1 MAEVGLI
8 ASGMGIASLAI
19 QIGDGILK
27 LKAFWE
33 SVKDAPEDIRYIL
46 EEIETINLLLS
57 EIISTREALPAVNTP
72 TATKCLGFCQR
83 GAEILGNVV
92 EDLHKGIE
100 KRQRIGSIKAALKK
114 GAIDRL
120 TDKLRRAQ
128 YLLMLSNQIY
138 SHALQKQGHELQ
150 LRLFELN
157 QQKFRELQDTVSRSS
172 EMVISLQ
179 SSAGIVATANSSGDD
194 EDNKISNDGERQ
206 KFGGSYRGI
215 VKVSNQQRRFTA
227 KLCPSRWYA
236 STSRTWEFC
245 GYQASPGWNFTFRQ
259 YFTLK
264 RNSPIALCVENGDI
278 DGARLLFASKQATP
292 NDRFHSGL
300 TLLDVRPKPFVQSYI
315 LI

>member
-1 MAEVGLI
+1 
-8 ASGMGIASLAI
+8 
-19 QIGDGILK
+19 
-27 LKAFWE
+27 
-33 SVKDAPEDIRYIL
+33 
-46 EEIETINLLLS
+46 
-57 EIISTREALPAVNTP
+57 
-72 TATKCLGFCQR
+72 LGFCQR

-100 KRQRIGSIKAALKK
+100 KRQRIGSVKAALKK

-138 SHALQKQGHELQ
+138 SHALQKQGYELQ
-150 LRLFELN
+150 LRLFELD
-157 QQKFRELQDTVSRSS
+157 QQKFRELQNTVSKSS

-179 SSAGIVATANSSGDD
+179 SSAGILATANSSGDD

-206 KFGGSYRGI
+206 RFGGSYHGI

-245 GYQASPGWNFTFRQ
+245 GYQASPGWTFTFRQ
-259 YFTLK
+259 YFTLE
-264 RNSPIALCVENGDI
+264 RNAPIYLCVENGDI
-278 DGARLLFASKQATP
+278 DGARLLFETKQATP
-292 NDRFHSGL
+292 NDRLHSGL
-300 TLLDVRPKPFVQSYI
+300 TLLDVRPKPFAQPCI